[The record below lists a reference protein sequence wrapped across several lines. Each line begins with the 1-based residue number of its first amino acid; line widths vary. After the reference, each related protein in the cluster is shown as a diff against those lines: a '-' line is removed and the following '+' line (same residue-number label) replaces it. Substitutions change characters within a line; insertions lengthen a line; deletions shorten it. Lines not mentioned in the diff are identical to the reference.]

1 MPIWVIGRTNTMLLI
16 EGVVLKGVD
25 VGDMQSDHG
34 LENGG
39 VAICAI
45 QTELSELVGGVGVTA
60 Q

>member
-1 MPIWVIGRTNTMLLI
+1 MLLI

-45 QTELSELVGGVGVTA
+45 QTELSELVGSVGVTA